1 MTELIVLHYKLVFIQ
16 ISGNLKA
23 YRRKTGPQCFPAQV
37 IMVSMGYSG
46 YFSVFTQI
54 HYYFVLELVNIEWSL
69 CLCLIVYYRHL
80 SRLLLSKPTHY
91 PQYRK
96 HQASLLKRSLLLHL
110 VRASSLILM
119 FPGAVRNFSKL
130 LNAQSNA
137 YTVSL
142 MKFGQLCI
150 YFIRMSILPACVPCA
165 QYPKREETRMTDSC
179 KLPCGVWELN
189 TCPLESV
196 SMCVFV
202 LKCLLCQKH

>member
-1 MTELIVLHYKLVFIQ
+1 
-16 ISGNLKA
+16 
-23 YRRKTGPQCFPAQV
+23 
-37 IMVSMGYSG
+37 MGYSG

-54 HYYFVLELVNIEWSL
+54 HYYFVLDLVNIEWSL

-150 YFIRMSILPACVPCA
+150 YFIRMSILPACLYVHYLCA
-165 QYPKREETRMTDSC
+165 WCLQRPKEVVGSPGTGVTDDSVQ
-179 KLPCGVWELN
+179 LYGFWELN
-189 TCPLESV
+189 LAYLEDQL
-196 SMCVFV
+196 V
-202 LKCLLCQKH
+202 LLIPEACLQTLYILKHVTDIQKHKTKMEGMVQ